1 MAHSITTTWK
11 KPVIEHFH
19 WLSSEGV
26 SGGVTGGVCNKS
38 FSLANVGGVSNQL
51 FFRLKKKIRSD
62 AEYAGNFFVWREN
75 SANGTNKRQH
85 IELDHH
91 RPTSET
97 PAFRW
102 WADGGP
108 LLDLYWVVYFA
119 KRTGL

>member
-51 FFRLKKKIRSD
+51 FFRLKKIIRSD

-75 SANGTNKRQH
+75 SAIGTNKRQH
-85 IELDHH
+85 LESAHH
-91 RPTSET
+91 
-97 PAFRW
+97 
-102 WADGGP
+102 WATAKHRRFAGGST
-108 LLDLYWVVYFA
+108 VARF
-119 KRTGL
+119 